1 MALVSKAHKAAIE
14 GIKKSIT
21 AVEQMIDKI
30 IYEDA
35 WILRNYELIKSVPG
49 IGHLTAIYIICCT
62 NNFASKP
69 SGKQLASYAGVV
81 PFEHSS
87 GSSIKGKKSCTQNG
101 K

>member
-1 MALVSKAHKAAIE
+1 
-14 GIKKSIT
+14 
-21 AVEQMIDKI
+21 MIDKI

-87 GSSIKGKKSCTQNG
+87 GSSIKGKNLYTKWQIKT
-101 K
+101 